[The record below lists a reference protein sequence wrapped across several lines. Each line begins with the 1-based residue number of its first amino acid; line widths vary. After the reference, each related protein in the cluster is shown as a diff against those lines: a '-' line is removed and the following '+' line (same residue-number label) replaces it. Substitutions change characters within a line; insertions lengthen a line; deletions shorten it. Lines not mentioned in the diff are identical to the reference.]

1 MPTILRKRAQT
12 GLRDASVVAQ
22 KPLFFLSEKDKRI
35 KLLER

>member
-22 KPLFFLSEKDKRI
+22 KPLFLSEKDKRI

>member
-22 KPLFFLSEKDKRI
+22 EPLFFCLKKIRESNY
-35 KLLER
+35 